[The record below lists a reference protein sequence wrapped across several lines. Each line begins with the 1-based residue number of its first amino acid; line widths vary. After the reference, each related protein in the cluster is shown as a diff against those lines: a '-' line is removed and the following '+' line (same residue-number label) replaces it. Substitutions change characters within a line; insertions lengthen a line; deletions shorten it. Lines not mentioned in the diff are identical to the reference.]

1 MPDLPAPP
9 SSFQEAKPSPAP
21 ADTLPELVG
30 LGLRLAKARQ
40 SHGLSLEAL
49 ADRLRLGVDQLEAL
63 ESADLKRL
71 PEPVFVVATAR
82 RVAAILGV
90 DVEDD
95 LAALRP
101 NLLKARPAP
110 LVSPAATTPP
120 SPVEARRFRLVPAL
134 ILGTLAIGAAS
145 LLLLRPW
152 ARPPQLAAAQAPAPS
167 PPPAAAPVA
176 AGAAAALAPDR
187 SGDLRLSSAE
197 ASWIEV
203 RDQGG
208 KTLFQGTLLGEQR
221 FPLGQGLQVMAGR
234 PDLVRVKLGGQP
246 ERVLGPISAV
256 QWRSFGPAPAAKA
269 PKAAPAP
276 EP

>member
-1 MPDLPAPP
+1 V
-9 SSFQEAKPSPAP
+9 
-21 ADTLPELVG
+21 DTLPELVG

-101 NLLKARPAP
+101 NLLKARPTP

-120 SPVEARRFRLVPAL
+120 SPVEAHRFRLVPAL
-134 ILGTLAIGAAS
+134 ILGALAIGAAS

-152 ARPPQLAAAQAPAPS
+152 ARPPQLAVAQAPAPS
-167 PPPAAAPVA
+167 PPPAAVPAA

-187 SGDLRLSSAE
+187 SGDLLLSSAE

-234 PDLVRVKLGGQP
+234 PDLVRAKLGGQP